1 MDYEAGGA
9 VDATTPGRLGLAAPA
24 EGQALGWPPSVT
36 YDIEGFSPVISLQV
50 AARAARYQIRSGTI
64 NKGTGTSHAIG
75 IQQGSGR
82 INLEEHVSSSRS
94 FQLVLAFAIGAA
106 VFACVVYFMLGGY
119 LPPPLPSPA

>member
-50 AARAARYQIRSGTI
+50 AARAARYAEGSR
-64 NKGTGTSHAIG
+64 AIG
-75 IQQGSGR
+75 EEARRGARHTTSIRARASLTPSF
-82 INLEEHVSSSRS
+82 NLV
-94 FQLVLAFAIGAA
+94 VALALGVV
-106 VFACVVYFMLGGY
+106 VFACITYLMTGGNLL
-119 LPPPLPSPA
+119 LPFPLPA